1 MTIAERWN
9 SLTTEER
16 RLWRRAIPLVLMLVT
31 GYFVVF
37 GGTHTIDVVQV
48 KVHGAKDSGEST
60 VYLTHINGKSEVLT
74 GHLDG
79 DNIATFYKVP
89 QGYIVVSVDTQRC
102 FDPQK
107 RVTSMG
113 RSATNFNMSTFWRFQ
128 TMFAKVTID
137 LSECSVYDKIEE
149 YKWPWTTESF

>member
-1 MTIAERWN
+1 MTILERWY

-16 RLWRRAIPLVLMLVT
+16 RLWRRVIPAVLLLIA
-31 GYFVVF
+31 GYFILI
-37 GGTHTIDVVQV
+37 GWTHTIDVVQV
-48 KVHGAKDSGEST
+48 RVFGAKDSAEST
-60 VYLTHINGKSEVLT
+60 VYLTHINGKSQILT

-89 QGYIVVSVDTQRC
+89 PGYIVVSVDTQRC

-113 RSATNFNMSTFWRFQ
+113 RSATNFNMATFWRFQ

-137 LSECSVYDKIEE
+137 LDTCSVYDKIEE
-149 YKWPWTTESF
+149 YKWPWTTESL